1 MDLSNT
7 NIDRLYESMND
18 HALTDG
24 PLEFLMMGWPCCV
37 RNSSRDLTFNDLA
50 IPKVENYP
58 PEEVA
63 DTSFVGLNYPT
74 MKNVWRL

>member
-24 PLEFLMMGWPCCV
+24 TLEFPMMGWPCCV
-37 RNSSRDLTFNDLA
+37 RNPSRDLTFNDLA
-50 IPKVENYP
+50 IPKVEIIP
-58 PEEVA
+58 QKKLLTHHLL
-63 DTSFVGLNYPT
+63 D
-74 MKNVWRL
+74 